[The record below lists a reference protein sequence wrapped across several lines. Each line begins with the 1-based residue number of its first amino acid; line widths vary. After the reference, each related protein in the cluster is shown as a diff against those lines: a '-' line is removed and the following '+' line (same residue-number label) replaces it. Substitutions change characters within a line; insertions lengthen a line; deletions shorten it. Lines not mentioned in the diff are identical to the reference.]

1 VDRAAEVE
9 GEAEAVPWD
18 LAATWVSVAVEAS
31 EEMGSQPMLGF
42 RAFDFLS

>member
-1 VDRAAEVE
+1 MDRAAEVE
-9 GEAEAVPWD
+9 GEAGAVPWD
-18 LAATWVSVAVEAS
+18 LVATWVSVAVEAS